1 MAPATVSIKAL
12 LRKSSDFMWSPECQ
26 AEFVQIKSILS
37 DDRYN
42 SPFDPTLNTK
52 LLVDTLP
59 EYVEAETEEAAVE
72 ETAHDEEASQE
83 AAAEAAEEA
92 SVLGSAVL
100 PPRPITASPP
110 LSQLPA
116 PGGRGLC
123 QRHRPGDNLGNSK
136 TTAERSACGRPEG
149 SRDTHC
155 TLSNAAALTNDRAAS
170 GRSKVTVEFASS
182 VASAVV
188 AAVEEIAQDEAL
200 REHFPPVNSLA

>member
-1 MAPATVSIKAL
+1 MT
-12 LRKSSDFMWSPECQ
+12 
-26 AEFVQIKSILS
+26 
-37 DDRYN
+37 
-42 SPFDPTLNTK
+42 
-52 LLVDTLP
+52 
-59 EYVEAETEEAAVE
+59 
-72 ETAHDEEASQE
+72 
-83 AAAEAAEEA
+83 

-100 PPRPITASPP
+100 PPYPTSSSPP

-116 PGGRGLC
+116 PGGRGLG

-136 TTAERSACGRPEG
+136 TTAERSAGGRPEG

-170 GRSKVTVEFASS
+170 VRSKVTVEFASS